1 MEKKFNKFKNKF
13 NILDNKR
20 LPKEDQSNIIVKN
33 HSKLPKN
40 VIPMEMFQ
48 LP

>member
-13 NILDNKR
+13 NILDKR
-20 LPKEDQSNIIVKN
+20 LMPKENQSNRIVKN

-40 VIPMEMFQ
+40 VMPMEMFQ
-48 LP
+48 LL

>member
-1 MEKKFNKFKNKF
+1 MEKKFNKCKNMF
-13 NILDNKR
+13 NIVDKR
-20 LPKEDQSNIIVKN
+20 LMPKEDQSNIIVNN

-48 LP
+48 LL